1 MAHHCEYVDRIEI
14 EYDYETERRYLVR
27 IVNARYKENKLD
39 VMKEIE
45 PNVLE
50 GEPVYY
56 YRNIEFSNMG
66 GYLVSFPGEVYRYR
80 YSLDKYTVKIED
92 WQDCSS
98 KFMLYC
104 SNIIDDRS
112 AENII
117 EVYPSF
123 KYVLNKMKPD
133 DKRIER
139 IFELLQ
145 VWKKHPEIEGLCQLG
160 FYEIALNGHLF
171 KLTPPKRKQII
182 KWIME
187 HKDVVEHPQYMKLV
201 HIQKMIKYKVSID
214 EYIDWDSHHP
224 IISSYSRHSYNRTTW
239 NCDIPTFFYL
249 KKQGFKDYRTQ
260 EIARLYHDYIN
271 MAKQAGHDMTDKYW
285 LYPSDIN
292 KAHAKVMDELA
303 NLKLTASVLQ
313 GDYLKAVMQP
323 LADKFNAK
331 VDGYDIFLPIDIDTI
346 KKQCDDLRQ
355 CLLRNNYV
363 NNVLM
368 QEEILVFIW
377 KDGKPQATAQVFYDK
392 EVGQF
397 YADESG
403 HSKAV
408 RWDEKQVEHF
418 NKIYHEEEQPIDETD
433 KENYKRWFIGSC
445 KPDIKVYRAFYKWLS
460 TFEPYKVKTERK
472 KEEKIRY
479 YKGFHSVD
487 KKGVYHTSFGNY
499 SFEVGKTYN
508 TNFGDN
514 EILAK
519 GESCM
524 ATNKVFHFCKNIN
537 DIDRYYS
544 PTCYAEVEPLGPV
557 IQNDGAYL
565 SNKIKIIRALDPIE
579 VEALKSLEILKAQER
594 GA

>member
-14 EYDYETERRYLVR
+14 EYDYETETRYLVR
-27 IVNARYKENKLD
+27 IVNARYKDNSLD

-50 GEPVYY
+50 NEPVYY

-80 YSLDKYTVKIED
+80 YSLDKYTVKVED
-92 WQDCSS
+92 WADYSS

-104 SNIIDDRS
+104 MNMIDDRS
-112 AENII
+112 EANII
-117 EVYPSF
+117 EVYPNF
-123 KYVLNKMKPD
+123 KYVLNKMNPN

-201 HIQKMIKYKVSID
+201 HIQKMIKYKLTVD
-214 EYIDWDSHHP
+214 EYIDWDRNHP
-224 IISSYSRHSYNRTTW
+224 IISSYSRHGYNRTTW

-249 KKQGFKDYRTQ
+249 KKHGFKDFSTQ
-260 EIARLYHDYIN
+260 DIARLYHDYLN

-292 KAHAKVMDELA
+292 KAHAKVMEELA
-303 NLKLTASVLQ
+303 NLKITASALQ

-331 VDGYDIFLPIDIDTI
+331 VDGYDIFLPTDIDTI
-346 KKQCDDLRQ
+346 KKQCEDLYQ

-377 KDGKPQATAQVFYDK
+377 KDGKPQATAQVFYNK

-397 YADESG
+397 YADERG
-403 HSKAV
+403 HARGESC
-408 RWDEKQVEHF
+408 EPS
-418 NKIYHEEEQPIDETD
+418 EEI
-433 KENYKRWFIGSC
+433 KNAFKKWF
-445 KPDIKVYRAFYKWLS
+445 S
-460 TFEPYKVKTERK
+460 TFEPYKVKAERK
-472 KEEKIRY
+472 KEEIHY

-487 KKGVYHTSFGNY
+487 KMGVYHTSFGNY

-508 TNFGDN
+508 TDFGDN

-519 GESCM
+519 GGEGCM

-537 DIDRYYS
+537 DIQRFYA

-557 IQNDGAYL
+557 VENDGAFL
-565 SNKIKIIRALDPIE
+565 SNRIKIIRALDPIE
-579 VEALKSLEILKAQER
+579 VEALKESMREVR
-594 GA
+594 V

>member
-1 MAHHCEYVDRIEI
+1 MAHHCEYVDRIEV
-14 EYDYETERRYLVR
+14 EYDYETETRYLVR
-27 IVNARYKENKLD
+27 VVNARYKENNLD

-50 GEPVYY
+50 NEPVYF

-112 AENII
+112 AANII
-117 EVYPSF
+117 DVYPNF
-123 KYVLNKMKPD
+123 KYVLNKIKPE

-145 VWKKHPEIEGLCQLG
+145 VWKNHPEIEGLCQLG

-182 KWIME
+182 KWITE

-201 HIQKMIKYKVSID
+201 HIQKMIKYKLTID
-214 EYIDWDSHHP
+214 EYIDWDKNHP
-224 IISSYSRHSYNRTTW
+224 IISSYSRHGYNRTTW

-260 EIARLYHDYIN
+260 EIARLYHDYLN

-292 KAHAKVMDELA
+292 KAHAKVMEEVA
-303 NLKLTASVLQ
+303 NLKITATALQ

-331 VDGYDIFLPIDIDTI
+331 VDGYDIFLPTDIETI
-346 KKQCDDLRQ
+346 KKQCDALYQ
-355 CLLRNNYV
+355 CLL
-363 NNVLM
+363 
-368 QEEILVFIW
+368 
-377 KDGKPQATAQVFYDK
+377 KPQATAQVFYDK
-392 EVGQF
+392 KVGQF
-397 YADESG
+397 YADERG
-403 HSKAV
+403 HS
-408 RWDEKQVEHF
+408 RGED
-418 NKIYHEEEQPIDETD
+418 
-433 KENYKRWFIGSC
+433 C
-445 KPDIKVYRAFYKWLS
+445 KPSEEIENAFNKWLS
-460 TFEPYKVKTERK
+460 TFEPYKVKVERK
-472 KEEKIRY
+472 KEKIHY

-487 KKGVYHTSFGNY
+487 KFGIYHTSFGNY
-499 SFEVGKTYN
+499 SFEIGKSYA

-514 EILAK
+514 EIIATDK
-519 GESCM
+519 DCM

-537 DIDRYYS
+537 DIDKYYS

-579 VEALKSLEILKAQER
+579 VAALKEQMKER
-594 GA
+594 ELN

>member
-14 EYDYETERRYLVR
+14 EYDYETETRYLVR
-27 IVNARYKENKLD
+27 IVNARYKNNSLD

-50 GEPVYY
+50 NEPVYY

-80 YSLDKYTVKIED
+80 YSLDKYTVKVED
-92 WQDCSS
+92 WADYSS

-112 AENII
+112 AANII
-117 EVYPSF
+117 EVYPNF
-123 KYVLNKMKPD
+123 KYVLNKMNPN

-201 HIQKMIKYKVSID
+201 HIQKMIKYKLTVD
-214 EYIDWDSHHP
+214 EYIDYDK
-224 IISSYSRHSYNRTTW
+224 NRPSITRYTGRWGSTKQTW
-239 NCDIPTFFYL
+239 VCDIPTFFYL
-249 KKQGFKDYRTQ
+249 KKHGFKDFRTQ
-260 EIARLYHDYIN
+260 DIARLYNDYLN
-271 MAKQAGHDMTDKYW
+271 MAKQAGHDLKDKYW

-292 KAHAKVMDELA
+292 KAHAKVMEELA
-303 NLKLTASVLQ
+303 NLKITASALQ

-331 VDGYDIFLPIDIDTI
+331 VDGYDIFLPTDIDTI
-346 KKQCDDLRQ
+346 KKQCDELYQ

-392 EVGQF
+392 KLGQF
-397 YADESG
+397 YADERG
-403 HSKAV
+403 HARGESCEPSEEIKNA
-408 RWDEKQVEHF
+408 F
-418 NKIYHEEEQPIDETD
+418 NK
-433 KENYKRWFIGSC
+433 WF
-445 KPDIKVYRAFYKWLS
+445 S
-460 TFEPYKVKTERK
+460 TFEPYKVKAERK
-472 KEEKIRY
+472 KEEIHY

-487 KKGVYHTSFGNY
+487 KMGVYHTSFGNY

-508 TNFGDN
+508 TDFGDN

-519 GESCM
+519 GGEGCM

-537 DIDRYYS
+537 DIQRFYA

-557 IQNDGAYL
+557 VENDGAFL
-565 SNKIKIIRALDPIE
+565 SNRIKIIRALDPIE
-579 VEALKSLEILKAQER
+579 VEALKESMREVR
-594 GA
+594 V

>member
-14 EYDYETERRYLVR
+14 EYDYETETRYLVR
-27 IVNARYKENKLD
+27 IVNARYKDNSLD
-39 VMKEIE
+39 VMREIE
-45 PNVLE
+45 GGVLDDE
-50 GEPVYY
+50 LYFW

-80 YSLDKYTVKIED
+80 YSLDKYTVRLED
-92 WQDCSS
+92 WSDCATR
-98 KFMLYC
+98 FNLYC
-104 SNIIDDRS
+104 MNMIDDRS
-112 AENII
+112 AANII
-117 EVYPSF
+117 EVYPNF
-123 KYVLNKMKPD
+123 KYVLNKMNPK

-201 HIQKMIKYKVSID
+201 HIQKMIKYKLTVD
-214 EYIDWDSHHP
+214 EYIDYDK
-224 IISSYSRHSYNRTTW
+224 NRPSITRYTGRWGSTKQTW
-239 NCDIPTFFYL
+239 VCDIPTFFYL
-249 KKQGFKDYRTQ
+249 KKHGFKDFRTQ
-260 EIARLYHDYIN
+260 DIARLYHDYLN

-292 KAHAKVMDELA
+292 KAHAKVMEELA
-303 NLKLTASVLQ
+303 NLKITASALQ

-331 VDGYDIFLPIDIDTI
+331 VDGYDIFLPTDIDTI
-346 KKQCDDLRQ
+346 KKQCEDLYQ

-377 KDGKPQATAQVFYDK
+377 KDGKPQATAQVFYNK

-397 YADESG
+397 YADERG
-403 HSKAV
+403 HARGESC
-408 RWDEKQVEHF
+408 EPS
-418 NKIYHEEEQPIDETD
+418 EE
-433 KENYKRWFIGSC
+433 
-445 KPDIKVYRAFYKWLS
+445 IKNAFYKWFS
-460 TFEPYKVKTERK
+460 TFEPYKVKAERK
-472 KEEKIRY
+472 KEEIHY

-487 KKGVYHTSFGNY
+487 KMGVYHTSFGNY

-508 TNFGDN
+508 TDFGDN

-519 GESCM
+519 GGEGCM

-537 DIDRYYS
+537 DIQRFYA

-557 IQNDGAYL
+557 VENDGAFL
-565 SNKIKIIRALDPIE
+565 SNRIKIIRALDPIE
-579 VEALKSLEILKAQER
+579 VEALKESMREVR
-594 GA
+594 V